1 MQHDIPE
8 YRKFFG
14 ATHNS
19 ASGATQ
25 PLDEHVLK
33 LKIRKD
39 YDVYFPF
46 AAKPRA
52 GQIVQMACDW
62 HLGLDEY
69 SPIQGQKKGMDID
82 LAIRKAMTEFMT
94 YQPRQFDDGK
104 DAEDYQEIKNHI
116 PQMVHHAVQ
125 GLQEYYDGCE
135 MEGEFQRWLEV
146 DGIDV
151 PTMLFLDFAG
161 DGKQLDLKCSFPTRN
176 PPRKDGTR
184 TWRIPKPK
192 TEPTRQQVMQQA
204 VYWKATGYAPGL
216 LFVTADGYNI
226 VTQENC
232 QALSYENLEVAYQ
245 EVVSRWRTIQNLLKA
260 ANGSWKNLF
269 GLVYPDFQQ
278 ISQWHGPEILKIAK
292 HEWS

>member
-25 PLDEHVLK
+25 PLDEHILK

-39 YDVYFPF
+39 YDIYFPF

-62 HLGLDEY
+62 HLGLDKY
-69 SPIQGQKKGMDID
+69 SPIQGQQKGMDID
-82 LAIRKAMTEFMT
+82 LAIKKAMTEFMT
-94 YQPRQFDDGK
+94 YQPRKFDDGK

-135 MEGEFQRWLEV
+135 LEG
-146 DGIDV
+146 
-151 PTMLFLDFAG
+151 
-161 DGKQLDLKCSFPTRN
+161 
-176 PPRKDGTR
+176 
-184 TWRIPKPK
+184 
-192 TEPTRQQVMQQA
+192 
-204 VYWKATGYAPGL
+204 
-216 LFVTADGYNI
+216 
-226 VTQENC
+226 
-232 QALSYENLEVAYQ
+232 
-245 EVVSRWRTIQNLLKA
+245 
-260 ANGSWKNLF
+260 
-269 GLVYPDFQQ
+269 
-278 ISQWHGPEILKIAK
+278 
-292 HEWS
+292 